1 MIENLHIPIFLASNN
16 NYAPFIATVVSS
28 ICYNTK
34 HYIDF
39 YILDSNISSLNKKII
54 ENLKTQFNNFSIEFI
69 KIDFKKYFKNFK
81 QNNEWSLDIY
91 SRFLIPDLKKDIKKA
106 IYIDVD
112 TIILDDISKLYNI
125 SIVKYGLGAIPDLYD
140 CIKHRKE
147 LSLNIKNYFNSGVL
161 LINCEY
167 WRKNNIFNKL
177 LELEKHYK
185 DKLKFFDQ
193 DLLNIYFK
201 DNYKKLDYKYNLQTN
216 QIFNFNG
223 LDKEEQLK
231 LNEAINNPIIRHFSA
246 SEKPWLT
253 NKIKINEKYKKI
265 PNFEDFWY
273 FLKMTQFYEGML
285 NNFNDNLSNT
295 VISKMINI
303 KVNIKILKLFNLI
316 PFIKIKTKINKKYF
330 YLFNFIPLLTIKEKN
345 E

>member
-1 MIENLHIPIFLASNN
+1 MANNLHIPIFLASNN
-16 NYAPFIATVVSS
+16 NYAPFIATVISS
-28 ICYNTK
+28 ICYNT
-34 HYIDF
+34 HYNIDF
-39 YILDSNISSLNKKII
+39 YVLDSNISSFNKKII
-54 ENLKTQFNNFSIEFI
+54 ENLKTQFNNFAIEFI
-69 KIDFKKYFKNFK
+69 KIDFKKYFKDFK

-125 SIVKYGLGAIPDLYD
+125 NIEKYGLGAIPDLYD

-147 LSLNIKNYFNSGVL
+147 LSLNIKGYFNSGVL
-161 LINCEY
+161 LINCNY

-177 LELEKHYK
+177 LELEKQHR

-193 DLLNIYFK
+193 DLLNICFQN
-201 DNYKKLDYKYNLQTN
+201 NYKKLDYKYNLQTN

-223 LDKEEQLK
+223 LDKEEQSR
-231 LNEAINNPIIRHFSA
+231 LNEAINNPVIRHFSA
-246 SEKPWLT
+246 LEKPWLT
-253 NKIKINEKYKKI
+253 NKIKINEKYTKI

-273 FLKMTQFYEGML
+273 FLKMTGLYDIILPNFILE
-285 NNFNDNLSNT
+285 NNGKNNKWN
-295 VISKMINI
+295 INERV
-303 KVNIKILKLFNLI
+303 KLFHLFPILKIRYIAN
-316 PFIKIKTKINKKYF
+316 KTKV

-345 E
+345 D